1 MQYFTS
7 AVSGV
12 IFALGLILSGMIKPS
27 KIVGFLDFTG
37 SWDPTLAFVMG
48 GALAI
53 FLPTYRIVVR
63 RKKPILAQTFD
74 VPKSH
79 DITWQLAVGAIV
91 FGVGWGMTGLCPA
104 AAIAALPAL
113 SPNALTVTL
122 GMAIGIVGMR
132 TVRHSLNKSGA
143 TPAPMADF

>member
-37 SWDPTLAFVMG
+37 SWDPTLAFVIG

-74 VPKSH
+74 VP
-79 DITWQLAVGAIV
+79 
-91 FGVGWGMTGLCPA
+91 
-104 AAIAALPAL
+104 
-113 SPNALTVTL
+113 
-122 GMAIGIVGMR
+122 
-132 TVRHSLNKSGA
+132 
-143 TPAPMADF
+143 